1 VDLAREW
8 RPDKLRDAV
17 NFHLKPAPI
26 AVLAARQVPPDLDA
40 RFSATER
47 RYLFRILPRRPQPVL
62 DRNRVWWVPRPL
74 DVPAM
79 AEAARHLV
87 GTHDFTTFRATGC
100 QAKSPVKSLDVFQ
113 VRQVGAEVHVDAAAR
128 SFMHNQVRS
137 MVGSL
142 KLVGDGK
149 WQPAEMKAALDA
161 RDRTRCGPVAPP
173 EGLYLVGVSYPDLLG
188 DRPQDPR

>member
-1 VDLAREW
+1 MADLWPNAFLPLFACKVDAAVPRYFLTVEYDGTPFFGWQVQAEGPSVQGALIEAIGRATGETVRVRGAGRTDTGVHATGQVAHVDLAREW

-26 AVLAARQVPPDLDA
+26 AVLAAREVPPDLDA

-79 AEAARHLV
+79 AEA
-87 GTHDFTTFRATGC
+87 
-100 QAKSPVKSLDVFQ
+100 
-113 VRQVGAEVHVDAAAR
+113 
-128 SFMHNQVRS
+128 
-137 MVGSL
+137 
-142 KLVGDGK
+142 
-149 WQPAEMKAALDA
+149 
-161 RDRTRCGPVAPP
+161 
-173 EGLYLVGVSYPDLLG
+173 
-188 DRPQDPR
+188 